1 MKTTL
6 TFIIAL
12 VCMNI
17 AFAQHP
23 KREKIQA
30 LKTAHITNEL
40 NLSSSEAERFWP
52 IYNASQ
58 DRNHELRKQSREIHQ
73 NLKRNF
79 DVISEKEAV
88 AILKKTIDL
97 QNKMHEEKNALVNK
111 LQSVLPAK
119 KIIQL
124 KRVEDEFNRELL
136 KKFKGRRDNRPPHRE
151 D

>member
-136 KKFKGRRDNRPPHRE
+136 KKFKGRRDSRPPHRE